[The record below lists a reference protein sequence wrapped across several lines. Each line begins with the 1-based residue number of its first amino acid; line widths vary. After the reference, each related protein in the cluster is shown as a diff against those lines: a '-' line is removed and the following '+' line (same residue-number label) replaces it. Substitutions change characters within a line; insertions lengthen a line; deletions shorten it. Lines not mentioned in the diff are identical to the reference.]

1 MYWFCPTQTKGQRTE
16 GEGKAKNKANGG
28 RQQERKATD
37 EHQAAMLRNL
47 FASFTW
53 LKAELLHSGFGS
65 GYSSPCIF
73 QVGLSDAGFALTAR
87 WSMRAEMAFGWGF
100 RATGTTMGFLN
111 GGNLHVWLQKGK
123 TRVKVAPAF
132 LLSSL
137 AHTIWN
143 RLRLMLILFVFWL
156 ICATA
161 HHRAMW
167 LNIWETVFGKKDK
180 RTIILGREIWEEECV
195 WSSLM

>member
-1 MYWFCPTQTKGQRTE
+1 
-16 GEGKAKNKANGG
+16 
-28 RQQERKATD
+28 
-37 EHQAAMLRNL
+37 MLRNL

-53 LKAELLHSGFGS
+53 LKAELLHGGFGS

-123 TRVKVAPAF
+123 TWVKVAPAF
-132 LLSSL
+132 LLSSWVSHNLKPSKIYVNSVSFL
-137 AHTIWN
+137 ACLYNCSPYSNVIQH
-143 RLRLMLILFVFWL
+143 LG
-156 ICATA
+156 
-161 HHRAMW
+161 
-167 LNIWETVFGKKDK
+167 GKA
-180 RTIILGREIWEEECV
+180 RGW
-195 WSSLM
+195 